1 MVAADS
7 CIEYP
12 HPCPWQE
19 EFIILILQRLVV
31 WLAKAL
37 QIGVIR
43 ELRAVLIKGTWGLW
57 SVLEFDC

>member
-1 MVAADS
+1 MGFADL
-7 CIEYP
+7 CVEYP

-19 EFIILILQRLVV
+19 EFIVFILQRLVV

-43 ELRAVLIKGTWGLW
+43 ELRAVL
-57 SVLEFDC
+57 VLCTY